1 MKKKVIKRILLAVL
15 AVVMLL
21 GVLTACG
28 GESAP
33 TADSVDTPI
42 DKESVEERANYL
54 AKVLVLNSKA
64 EAWFVAASRGYDML
78 EEGFDDKA
86 LEGINGNKDLPAVDL
101 GYVNMGAAR
110 KVLQQEG
117 VAPADTNKRAYFER
131 IYSENMTDGNEAFVR
146 SVVKYMATYVNYEDE
161 PNNPMVWIGMFL
173 KVLTNLTGG
182 YYVLALF
189 FFAIIVEIL
198 MLYFSIKQQKNSIK
212 QAKMSPKERA
222 IRKRYAGRTDQV
234 SMRKMQEEIQK
245 LYQEEGFNPMG
256 G

>member
-21 GVLTACG
+21 GILTACG

-131 IYSENMTDGNEAFVR
+131 

-212 QAKMSPKERA
+212 QAKMSPRSALSARDMPAAPTRFRCARCRRRSRSCIRRRA
-222 IRKRYAGRTDQV
+222 SIPWAAV
-234 SMRKMQEEIQK
+234 C
-245 LYQEEGFNPMG
+245 LC
-256 G
+256 